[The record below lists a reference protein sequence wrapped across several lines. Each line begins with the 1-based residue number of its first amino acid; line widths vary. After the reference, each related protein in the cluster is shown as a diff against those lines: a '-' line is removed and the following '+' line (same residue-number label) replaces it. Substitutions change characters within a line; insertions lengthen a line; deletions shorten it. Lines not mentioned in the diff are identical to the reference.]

1 MILKNMTKKREEIE
15 MDYIKYIEDGQLK
28 KEKLEVSPG
37 DLIEVHQKIIEGERK
52 RIQIFRGI
60 LIARKHGGSRE
71 TITVRKVTKG
81 IGVEKIFPINSPNIE
96 KIILIKKGSTRRAKL
111 YYLRDRV
118 GQKGLLT

>member
-1 MILKNMTKKREEIE
+1 MILKHLTKKREEIE

-37 DLIEVHQKIIEGERK
+37 DLVEVHQKIVEGERK

-81 IGVEKIFPINSPNIE
+81 IGVEKIFPINSPNVE
-96 KIILIKKGSTRRAKL
+96 KIVLIKKGSTRKAKL

-118 GQKGLLT
+118 GQKGLLR

>member
-1 MILKNMTKKREEIE
+1 
-15 MDYIKYIEDGQLK
+15 
-28 KEKLEVSPG
+28 LEVSPG

-96 KIILIKKGSTRRAKL
+96 KIVLIKKGSTRKAKL

>member
-1 MILKNMTKKREEIE
+1 MILKHLTKKREEIE
-15 MDYIKYIEDGQLK
+15 MDYIKHIEDGQLK

-37 DLIEVHQKIIEGERK
+37 DLIEVHQKITEGERK

-60 LIARKHGGSRE
+60 LIARKHGGTRE

-81 IGVEKIFPINSPNIE
+81 IGIEKIFPINSPNIE
-96 KIILIKKGSTRRAKL
+96 KIILIKKGSTRKAKL

-118 GQKGLLT
+118 GQKVLLT